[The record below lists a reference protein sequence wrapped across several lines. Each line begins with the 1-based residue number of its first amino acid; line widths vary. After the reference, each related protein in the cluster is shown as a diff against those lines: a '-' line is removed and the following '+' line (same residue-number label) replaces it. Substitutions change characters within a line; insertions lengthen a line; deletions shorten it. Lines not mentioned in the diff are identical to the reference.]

1 MNGEYPY
8 RETDSFMEE
17 LKRAA
22 FNAIYKDGCDN
33 CGDWIDTLVNCYSE
47 EVVDA
52 LGNNPNE
59 VYAEL
64 EDIWETM
71 DYEDPR
77 TGICLTYQN
86 WAEYFTGE
94 FAHTIYN
101 KLIKSKQVNERK

>member
-1 MNGEYPY
+1 MTGEYPY
-8 RETDSFMEE
+8 CGTGSFTDE

-22 FNAIYKDGCDN
+22 FEAIYKDGCHD

-47 EVVDA
+47 EVMDA

-64 EDIWETM
+64 EDIWENV

-86 WAEYFTGE
+86 WAEYFAGE
-94 FAHTIYN
+94 LAHTIYDELV
-101 KLIKSKQVNERK
+101 KAKQTNELK

>member
-8 RETDSFMEE
+8 CKTEPFMDE
-17 LKRAA
+17 LKKAA

-47 EVVDA
+47 EVVDT

-86 WAEYFTGE
+86 WAEYLTGE

-101 KLIKSKQVNERK
+101 ELIKSKQVNERK

>member
-8 RETDSFMEE
+8 CGTGSFTDE

-22 FNAIYKDGCDN
+22 FEAIYKDGCDD

-47 EVVDA
+47 EVMDA

-64 EDIWETM
+64 EDIWETV

-86 WAEYFTGE
+86 WAEYFAGE
-94 FAHTIYN
+94 FTHTIYDELV
-101 KLIKSKQVNERK
+101 KAKQTNELK

>member
-59 VYAEL
+59 VMRIGRYMGNRGLRRPSNWYLPNLSEL
-64 EDIWETM
+64 GRIF
-71 DYEDPR
+71 R
-77 TGICLTYQN
+77 RRIR
-86 WAEYFTGE
+86 
-94 FAHTIYN
+94 HTIYDELV
-101 KLIKSKQVNERK
+101 KAKQTNELK

>member
-1 MNGEYPY
+1 M
-8 RETDSFMEE
+8 DE
-17 LKRAA
+17 LKKAA
-22 FNAIYKDGCDN
+22 FEAIYKDGCDN

-77 TGICLTYQN
+77 TGICLPN
-86 WAEYFTGE
+86 LSELGRIFHRGVCP
-94 FAHTIYN
+94 YN
-101 KLIKSKQVNERK
+101 LQRID

>member
-8 RETDSFMEE
+8 CGTGSFTDE

-22 FNAIYKDGCDN
+22 FEAIYKDGCDDY
-33 CGDWIDTLVNCYSE
+33 GDWIDTLVNCYSE
-47 EVVDA
+47 EVMDA

-64 EDIWETM
+64 EDIWETV

-86 WAEYFTGE
+86 WAEYFAGE
-94 FAHTIYN
+94 FAHTIYDELV
-101 KLIKSKQVNERK
+101 KAKQTDELK

>member
-1 MNGEYPY
+1 MTGEYPY
-8 RETDSFMEE
+8 CGTGSFTDE

-22 FNAIYKDGCDN
+22 FEAIYKDGCHD

-47 EVVDA
+47 EVMDA

-64 EDIWETM
+64 EDIWENV

-77 TGICLTYQN
+77 TI
-86 WAEYFTGE
+86 
-94 FAHTIYN
+94 IR
-101 KLIKSKQVNERK
+101 KSKCSRILKRKVHFTKRKV